1 MFVIILKIM
10 TFIFYIADRDDVLR
24 YAERLS
30 MRCST
35 VDVLVTVQRDHV
47 QQEALH
53 QVCNIWQSHCIK
65 AQFYNKYLNV
75 ILFDLG

>member
-1 MFVIILKIM
+1 MFVVTLKLIIS
-10 TFIFYIADRDDVLR
+10 FCYAADRDDILR

-53 QVCNIWQSHCIK
+53 QVFRARYKHMYQNI
-65 AQFYNKYLNV
+65 FL
-75 ILFDLG
+75 